1 MIAVSCN
8 DENENNRSQKS
19 QKINLFTDNNDDANL
34 SSKPTKLSYEQ
45 ALRQCNIA
53 LVSPEITL
61 IDSSDSSR
69 SKTVIFIYKAN
80 NGRLIKAAKGAT
92 IHAPV
97 YFVTHQK
104 LTKSTNNNDS
114 VTIFLKEIKDYK
126 WIHKYLF
133 VNYRWLDNA
142 PY

>member
-1 MIAVSCN
+1 MTTTKITT
-8 DENENNRSQKS
+8 RRS

-34 SSKPTKLSYEQ
+34 SPKPTKLSYEQ
-45 ALRQCNIA
+45 ALQQCNIA
-53 LVSPEITL
+53 LLSSAITL

-69 SKTVIFIYKAN
+69 SNTVIFIYKVN
-80 NGRLIKAAKGAT
+80 NGRLIKAAKGAK
-92 IHAPV
+92 IHTPV
-97 YFVTHQK
+97 YFVSSQK

-126 WIHKYLF
+126 WIHKYLS
-133 VNYRWLDNA
+133 VNYGWVDNA